1 MAGCEAAMRYAIL
14 AGVVLGCLHGLIL
27 WASMVSLELAS
38 FILHGDRYYFPF
50 RLTLIVDA
58 VAIVTVLTSAYWLPF
73 MMDLQEKYS
82 IRW

>member
-1 MAGCEAAMRYAIL
+1 MDGREGRMRYAIL
-14 AGVVLGCLHGLIL
+14 AGVILGCMHGLIL

-38 FILHGDRYYFPF
+38 FILHGDRYYFPL
-50 RLTLIVDA
+50 RVTLIIDA
-58 VAIVTVLTSAYWLPF
+58 VAVVTVITSGYWLPF